1 MKKLCLM
8 FAVVLTVLLAA
19 CGEMSQQDVVEKLT
33 TNLNDAKS
41 YYATGVMEV
50 DNNGQVYQYN
60 VEVAY
65 QQQDNYK
72 VTLKNE
78 TTNNEQ
84 IILKN
89 ADGVFVLTPALNKQF
104 KFQSDWPLS
113 CSQVYLYQ
121 SLLTDILNDTEALF
135 ESTEEA
141 YTFET
146 KANYHG
152 NRDLVSQKVTFDK
165 KALTPVDVYVVDSE
179 GQPRISMKFS
189 SFKFDE
195 KFEDGYF
202 DCQQTMEYSQETMGE
217 GVTSGQDIINVSVDE
232 LYPSYL
238 PEGTTLVNKQA
249 IEIEEGQR
257 IIMTFSGNEDF
268 TMIQEPVTYSE
279 VEGVESVAGEPV
291 MINGTIGALSENSIT
306 WVDGSVE
313 CFLVSETLESE
324 ELVSVAASVS
334 NLAEK

>member
-8 FAVVLTVLLAA
+8 FAVVLTVLLTA
-19 CGEMSQQDVVEKLT
+19 CGEMSQQDVVDKLT
-33 TNLNDAKS
+33 SNVEDAKS

-65 QQQDNYK
+65 QKDNKYK

-89 ADGVFVLTPALNKQF
+89 DEGVFVLTPALNKQF

-113 CSQVYLYQ
+113 SSQVYLYQ
-121 SLLTDILNDTEALF
+121 SLITDILNDAEAVFEATED
-135 ESTEEA
+135 A

-152 NRDLVSQKVTFDK
+152 NRDLVSQKITFDK
-165 KALTPVDVYVVDSE
+165 KELTPTEVYV
-179 GQPRISMKFS
+179 
-189 SFKFDE
+189 
-195 KFEDGYF
+195 DGYF

-217 GVTSGQDIINVSVDE
+217 GSLAANIDSE
-232 LYPSYL
+232 LYPAYL

-249 IEIEEGQR
+249 IDIQDGER
-257 IIMTFSGNEDF
+257 VIMTFSGDEEF
-268 TMIQEPVTYSE
+268 TMIQEPVAYNEST
-279 VEGVESVAGEPV
+279 GVEPVSGQPV
-291 MINGTIGALSENSIT
+291 MINGTIGALSDNSVT
-306 WVDGSVE
+306 WVEGGVE
-313 CFLVSETLESE
+313 CFLVSDTLEME

>member
-8 FAVVLTVLLAA
+8 FAVILTVLLTA
-19 CGEMSQQDVVEKLT
+19 CGEMSQQDVVDKLT
-33 TNLNDAKS
+33 SNVEDAKS

-65 QQQDNYK
+65 QKDNKYK

-89 ADGVFVLTPALNKQF
+89 DEGVFALTPALNKQF

-113 CSQVYLYQ
+113 SSQVYLYQ
-121 SLLTDILNDTEALF
+121 SLITDILNDAEAVFEATED
-135 ESTEEA
+135 A

-152 NRDLVSQKVTFDK
+152 NRDLVSQKIIFDTK
-165 KALTPVDVYVVDSE
+165 ELTPTEVYVVDSKGE
-179 GQPRISMKFS
+179 PRISMKFS
-189 SFKFDE
+189 SFDFDKKF
-195 KFEDGYF
+195 KDGYF

-217 GVTSGQDIINVSVDE
+217 GSLAANIDSE
-232 LYPSYL
+232 LYPAYL

-249 IEIEEGQR
+249 IDIQDGER
-257 IIMTFSGNEDF
+257 VIMTFSGDEEF
-268 TMIQEPVTYSE
+268 TMIQEPVAYNEST
-279 VEGVESVAGEPV
+279 GVEPVSGQPV
-291 MINGTIGALSENSIT
+291 MINGTIGALSDNSVT
-306 WVDGSVE
+306 WVEGGVE
-313 CFLVSETLESE
+313 CFLVSDTLEME

>member
-8 FAVVLTVLLAA
+8 FTVVLTVLLTA
-19 CGEMSQQDVVEKLT
+19 CGEMSQQDVVDKLT
-33 TNLNDAKS
+33 SNVEDAKS

-65 QQQDNYK
+65 QKDNKYK

-89 ADGVFVLTPALNKQF
+89 DEGVFVLTPALNKQF

-113 CSQVYLYQ
+113 SSQVYLYQ
-121 SLLTDILNDTEALF
+121 SLITDILNDAEAKFEATED
-135 ESTEEA
+135 A

-152 NRDLVSQKVTFDK
+152 NRDLVSQKITFDK
-165 KALTPVDVYVVDSE
+165 KELTPTEVYVLDSKDE
-179 GQPRISMKFS
+179 PRISMKFS
-189 SFKFDE
+189 SFDFDKKF
-195 KFEDGYF
+195 KDGYF
-202 DCQQTMEYSQETMGE
+202 DCQKTMEYSQETMGE
-217 GVTSGQDIINVSVDE
+217 GALANLESE
-232 LYPSYL
+232 LYPAYL

-249 IEIEEGQR
+249 IDIQDGER
-257 IIMTFSGNEDF
+257 VIMTFSGDQEF
-268 TMIQEPVTYSE
+268 TMIQEPAAYNEST
-279 VEGVESVAGEPV
+279 GVEPVSGQPV
-291 MINGTIGALSENSIT
+291 MINGTIGALSDNSIT
-306 WVDGSVE
+306 WVEGGVE
-313 CFLVSETLESE
+313 CFLVSETLETE

>member
-8 FAVVLTVLLAA
+8 FTVVLTVLLTA
-19 CGEMSQQDVVEKLT
+19 CGEMSQQDVVDKLT
-33 TNLNDAKS
+33 SNVEDAKS

-65 QQQDNYK
+65 QKDNKYK

-89 ADGVFVLTPALNKQF
+89 DEGVFVLTLALNKQF

-113 CSQVYLYQ
+113 SSQVYLYQ
-121 SLLTDILNDTEALF
+121 SLITDILNDAEAKFEATED
-135 ESTEEA
+135 A

-152 NRDLVSQKVTFDK
+152 NRDLVSQKITFDK
-165 KALTPVDVYVVDSE
+165 KELTPTEVYVLDSKGE
-179 GQPRISMKFS
+179 PRISMKFS
-189 SFKFDE
+189 SFDFDKKF
-195 KFEDGYF
+195 KDGYF
-202 DCQQTMEYSQETMGE
+202 DCQKTMEYSQETMGE
-217 GVTSGQDIINVSVDE
+217 GALANLENE
-232 LYPSYL
+232 LYPAYL

-249 IEIEEGQR
+249 IDIQDGER
-257 IIMTFSGNEDF
+257 VIMTFSGDQEF
-268 TMIQEPVTYSE
+268 TMIQEPAAYNEST
-279 VEGVESVAGEPV
+279 GVEPVSGQPV
-291 MINGTIGALSENSIT
+291 MINGTIGALSDNSIT
-306 WVDGSVE
+306 WVEGGVE
-313 CFLVSETLESE
+313 CFLVSETLETE

>member
-8 FAVVLTVLLAA
+8 FAVMFTVLLTA
-19 CGEMSQQDVVEKLT
+19 CGEMSQQDVVDKLT
-33 TNLNDAKS
+33 SNLKDAKS

-65 QQQDNYK
+65 QQEDHYK

-89 ADGVFVLTPALNKQF
+89 DEGVFVLTPALNKQF

-113 CSQVYLYQ
+113 SSQVYLYQ
-121 SLLTDILNDTEALF
+121 SLLTDILNDSEATF
-135 ESTEEA
+135 KSGEDA

-152 NRDLVSQKVTFDK
+152 NRDLVSQKITFDK
-165 KALTPVDVYVVDSE
+165 KALTPTEVYVVDSE
-179 GQPRISMKFS
+179 GEPRVSMKFS
-189 SFKFDE
+189 SFKFNE
-195 KFEDGYF
+195 KIEDGYF

-217 GVTSGQDIINVSVDE
+217 GVINVLDDE
-232 LYPSYL
+232 LYPAYL
-238 PEGTTLVNKQA
+238 PEGTTLVNKQT
-249 IEIEEGQR
+249 IEIAEGER
-257 IIMTFSGNEDF
+257 IIMTFSGDQDF
-268 TMIQEPVTYSE
+268 TMIQEPVSTEESL
-279 VEGVESVAGEPV
+279 GIESVAGQPV
-291 MINGTIGALSENSIT
+291 MINGIVGALSENSIT
-306 WVDGSVE
+306 WVEGGIE
-313 CFLVSETLESE
+313 CFLVSETLEIE

-334 NLAEK
+334 NLPEK